1 MVTADTVI
9 RLWVVTLVLY
19 AVVLTVVAALLALVL
34 GTARRIRSAVAE
46 VWTVGQQVAN
56 NTVHIA
62 RLDPIGHVVGEIAA
76 AAPALVGA
84 AAALRVHAERCTGCP
99 ACLGGPGGLR

>member
-1 MVTADTVI
+1 MVTADAVL

-19 AVVLTVVAALLALVL
+19 AVVLGVVAALLALVL
-34 GTARRIRSAVAE
+34 GTARRIRAALAE

-62 RLDPIGHVVGEIAA
+62 RLDPVGHVVGEIAA
-76 AAPALVGA
+76 AAPALVRA
-84 AAALRVHAERCTGCP
+84 VAALRTHAERCAGCP
-99 ACLGGPGGLR
+99 ACLGRS